1 MKLVY
6 KTLHQ
11 KQMFTH
17 GLLIVLLFLSML
29 SLHKKQ
35 AFLHAMLILLLFL
48 SLLSLQITFTVFT
61 KGQNMAE
68 RIDKMDV
75 ATTNIFYKEYDD
87 EIKDFLQEYKE
98 DGNLDFTYEE
108 SLVWPFFNK
117 LDARNISYL
126 FRRIREKRCALSVIR
141 R

>member
-6 KTLHQ
+6 KT
-11 KQMFTH
+11 
-17 GLLIVLLFLSML
+17 
-29 SLHKKQ
+29 LHKKQ

-68 RIDKMDV
+68 RIHKMDV

-108 SLVWPFFNK
+108 SLVWPYGVFSTSWMQETSSIYLEGFVK
-117 LDARNISYL
+117 SDAHSI
-126 FRRIREKRCALSVIR
+126 IR

>member
-6 KTLHQ
+6 KT
-11 KQMFTH
+11 
-17 GLLIVLLFLSML
+17 
-29 SLHKKQ
+29 LHKKQ

-108 SLVWPFFNK
+108 SLVWPYGVFFNK